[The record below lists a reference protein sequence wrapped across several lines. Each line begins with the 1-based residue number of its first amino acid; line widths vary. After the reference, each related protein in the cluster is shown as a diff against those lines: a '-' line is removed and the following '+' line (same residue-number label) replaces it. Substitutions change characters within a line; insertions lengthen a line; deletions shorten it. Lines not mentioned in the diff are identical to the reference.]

1 MQPPRNQRRRRALHV
16 LVVEPDMMALNRVA
30 AMVLGEGHD
39 VSTGR
44 SGAGL
49 GDRVTRLRPDIVLMD
64 VLVPELEAGEL
75 ARIASRCRGGSEP
88 AFVVHTKL
96 LKPMLRR
103 LLDVRDIFGIIPKSE
118 DDAEFIRRFR
128 ELTDRFTS
136 EMVTETFVPHVL
148 GVAKS
153 GTYAVTPG
161 PSTTGNR
168 ARKHG

>member
-1 MQPPRNQRRRRALHV
+1 
-16 LVVEPDMMALNRVA
+16 
-30 AMVLGEGHD
+30 MVLAEGHD
-39 VSTGR
+39 VSTAR

-49 GDRVTRLRPDIVLMD
+49 GERVTRLQPDIVLMD
-64 VLVPELEAGEL
+64 VLVPELGAGEL
-75 ARIASRCRGGSEP
+75 ARVAARCRGGSEP

-96 LKPMLRR
+96 LRPMLRR

-118 DDAEFIRRFR
+118 DDADFMHRFR
-128 ELTDRFTS
+128 ELTDRLTS

-168 ARKHG
+168 VRKHG